1 MFSVLLIKDTLTQDE
16 YCAATNS
23 TNLNV
28 TFVDI
33 DCTFSKPEL
42 MATLEV
48 LEFSYC

>member
-1 MFSVLLIKDTLTQDE
+1 M
-16 YCAATNS
+16 NS

-48 LEFSYC
+48 FIIITLGIRIDNDTDILYV